1 MWNALASIVV
11 ALLQVWVKD
20 VLQSKNEAVDSTP
33 PADVRGRWH
42 NRVQEFKR
50 RIRGGQ

>member
-1 MWNALASIVV
+1 MWNALASLVV
-11 ALLQVWVKD
+11 ALLQAWVKG
-20 VLQSKNEAVDSTP
+20 LFQNKNEAVDSTP
-33 PADVRGRWH
+33 PADVRGRWR